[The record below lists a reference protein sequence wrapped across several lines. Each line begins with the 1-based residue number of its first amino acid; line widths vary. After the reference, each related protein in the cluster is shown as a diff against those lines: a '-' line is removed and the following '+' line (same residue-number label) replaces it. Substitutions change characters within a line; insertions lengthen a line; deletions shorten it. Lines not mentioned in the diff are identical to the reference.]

1 MKRMLINATQPEE
14 LRVAIADGQSLIDL
28 DIEVPA
34 QEQKK
39 SNIYKGRIT
48 RVEPSL
54 DACFVEFGSER
65 HGFLSMKEI
74 AREYFSEDAQKAL
87 DAGERVDIKDAVH
100 GGQEVI
106 VQVDKE
112 ERGTK
117 GAALTTFISLAG
129 RYLVLMP
136 NNPRAGGVSRQISRD
151 ERKELLDTL
160 KQVEVPKGMGL
171 IVRTA
176 GVGREQED
184 LQWDLDYLLQLW
196 SAIQEAA
203 KTRPAPFLIYQE
215 SNLIIRALR
224 DYLRE
229 DIGEILVD
237 DDRVFEDAREF
248 MQQVMPHN
256 LRKLKSYNDATPLFS
271 RYQIESQIE
280 SAFSREVRLPSGGA
294 LVIDHTEALLSIDIN
309 SARATKGADIE
320 ETALQ
325 TNLEAAEEIA
335 RQLRIRDLG
344 GLIVIDF
351 IDMMSKDAQRQVETR
366 LREAMRI
373 DKARVQIGR
382 ISRFGLLEM
391 SRQRLRPSLGESSY
405 ITCPRCDGYGSI
417 RSIES
422 LALSI
427 LRLSEEEAMKSHTS
441 RVIIQ
446 APIDVANFLLNEKRG
461 MMADIERRN
470 KLPVTVVANR
480 WLETPRFEVTR
491 LRANESVDE
500 PSYLLPA
507 GDETEPVPGQKPDTE
522 ASTPA
527 EAAVSGI
534 RPSSPAPE
542 RKPKPEPEKI
552 SWWKKFLAALA
563 GLFGKSDSEPDRK
576 GARKPAR
583 ETSAKRR
590 GSKTSPG
597 KPSTAKGSKP
607 ASDSDGS
614 RGDSGRPSGGGKKR
628 KRKVRK
634 ADQSDGDQK
643 SKSGTEAGQQDQ
655 DKPSGD
661 GQPRKKRRRRGGK
674 KRRSKASGGQQSGPN
689 QKAGDSGSGGNDAG
703 GGKAPNTEQARRQD
717 GSGQDQQDRQNK
729 QESQPQAKDKA
740 VQESGQKAEQT
751 PKQSTQPQPAEQ
763 KPNQKPEQTQKQAAD
778 RDSNDKTEPA
788 QKKPADQDSKK
799 KSESETGQSG
809 KSEAK
814 RQKSDAPQEQTTG
827 KEQAKPAQP
836 ERLQHRKESSLPAT
850 RNDGQPEPAGKTGQT
865 EPAQPKKGDHAQS
878 GKTQQQPAD
887 KDKPQQSASDGQ
899 SRSSQD
905 KAPQA
910 SSAKDDPA
918 QSAKKEKPQSVGK
931 QTAQAGSA
939 ESEKKARAVRGED
952 GIYRLTDDGNNAKT

>member
-14 LRVAIADGQSLIDL
+14 LRVAIADGQTLLDL

-54 DACFVEFGSER
+54 DACFVEFGSDR

-74 AREYFSEDAQKAL
+74 AREYFSDEAQKTL
-87 DAGERVDIKDAVH
+87 DGGNRVDIKDAVRA
-100 GGQEVI
+100 GQEVI

-160 KQVEVPKGMGL
+160 KQVEVPDSMGL

-196 SAIQEAA
+196 TAIQEAA
-203 KTRPAPFLIYQE
+203 KTRKAPFLIYQE

-237 DDRVFEDAREF
+237 SDKVFEDAREF

-256 LRKLKSYNDATPLFS
+256 LRKLKAYRDDTPLFS

-280 SAFSREVRLPSGGA
+280 MAFSREVRLPSGGA

-309 SARATKGADIE
+309 SARSTKGADIE

-325 TNLEAAEEIA
+325 TNLEAADEIA

-351 IDMMSKDAQRQVETR
+351 IDMMSKDAQREVETR

-382 ISRFGLLEM
+382 ISRFGLMEM

-427 LRLSEEEAMKSHTS
+427 LRLAEEETMKDHTS
-441 RVIIQ
+441 RVIVQ
-446 APIDVANFLLNEKRG
+446 APIEVANFLLNEKRG
-461 MMADIERRN
+461 VMAEIERRN

-480 WLETPRFEVTR
+480 WLETPRFEIQR
-491 LRANESVDE
+491 LRSSETMDE
-500 PSYLLPA
+500 PSYALATGEDADPVPA
-507 GDETEPVPGQKPDTE
+507 GTTKADKVPVK
-522 ASTPA
+522 PA

-534 RPSSPAPE
+534 RPATPAPE
-542 RKPKPEPEKI
+542 RKAPPPAPG
-552 SWWKKFLAALA
+552 WWQRMLAALA
-563 GLFGKSDSEPDRK
+563 SLFGGTEKTATRESKPRPSSRTT
-576 GARKPAR
+576 RKPSGQTRA
-583 ETSAKRR
+583 EE
-590 GSKTSPG
+590 SPRSRPTRDG
-597 KPSTAKGSKP
+597 
-607 ASDSDGS
+607 DSDGS
-614 RGDSGRPSGGGKKR
+614 RQPRGGKKKKK
-628 KRKVRK
+628 KRSRQDAQPPAGGDEPTSTADK
-634 ADQSDGDQK
+634 AEKGP
-643 SKSGTEAGQQDQ
+643 AGED
-655 DKPSGD
+655 
-661 GQPRKKRRRRGGK
+661 QPRKKRRRRGGK
-674 KRRSKASGGQQSGPN
+674 KRRQKSSSGGDDRQQSPE
-689 QKAGDSGSGGNDAG
+689 AGRDRGAESRQAGTDA
-703 GGKAPNTEQARRQD
+703 APA
-717 GSGQDQQDRQNK
+717 
-729 QESQPQAKDKA
+729 
-740 VQESGQKAEQT
+740 
-751 PKQSTQPQPAEQ
+751 
-763 KPNQKPEQTQKQAAD
+763 
-778 RDSNDKTEPA
+778 
-788 QKKPADQDSKK
+788 
-799 KSESETGQSG
+799 SETS
-809 KSEAK
+809 
-814 RQKSDAPQEQTTG
+814 T
-827 KEQAKPAQP
+827 AKPANSNMPARQP
-836 ERLQHRKESSLPAT
+836 ARIEQRKDSSLPAT
-850 RNDGQPEPAGKTGQT
+850 PDPAGASKPMPTGT
-865 EPAQPKKGDHAQS
+865 AEP
-878 GKTQQQPAD
+878 
-887 KDKPQQSASDGQ
+887 KP
-899 SRSSQD
+899 
-905 KAPQA
+905 
-910 SSAKDDPA
+910 
-918 QSAKKEKPQSVGK
+918 E
-931 QTAQAGSA
+931 
-939 ESEKKARAVRGED
+939 
-952 GIYRLTDDGNNAKT
+952 

>member
-14 LRVAIADGQSLIDL
+14 LRVAIADGQTLLDL

-74 AREYFSEDAQKAL
+74 AREYFNEEAQKNF
-87 DAGERVDIKDAVH
+87 DAGNRVDIKDAVQA
-100 GGQEVI
+100 GQEVI

-160 KQVEVPKGMGL
+160 KQVEVPESMGL

-196 SAIQEAA
+196 TAIQEAA
-203 KTRPAPFLIYQE
+203 KTRRAPFLIYQE

-237 DDRVFEDAREF
+237 SDQVFEDAREF

-256 LRKLKSYNDATPLFS
+256 LRKLKSYKDDTPLFS

-325 TNLEAAEEIA
+325 TNLEAADEIA

-351 IDMMSKDAQRQVETR
+351 IDMLSKDAQRQVETR

-373 DKARVQIGR
+373 DKARVQFGR

-405 ITCPRCDGYGSI
+405 HTCPRCDGYGSI

-427 LRLSEEEAMKSHTS
+427 VRLTEEEAMKSHTS

-446 APIDVANFLLNEKRG
+446 APIEVANFLLNEKRVTL
-461 MMADIERRN
+461 AEIERRN
-470 KLPVTVVANR
+470 KLPITVVANR
-480 WLETPRFEVTR
+480 WLQTPHFEVIR
-491 LRANESVDE
+491 LKGNESVE
-500 PSYLLPA
+500 QPSYALPT
-507 GDETEPVPGQKPDTE
+507 GEESEVIPGQKTE
-522 ASTPA
+522 DAAARPQQ
-527 EAAVSGI
+527 AAVSGL
-534 RPSSPAPE
+534 RPTTPAPE
-542 RKPKPEPEKI
+542 RAPQPELPAPGWWSRLRAAMVRLFAGPEAKEAP
-552 SWWKKFLAALA
+552 SQARNSAQ
-563 GLFGKSDSEPDRK
+563 
-576 GARKPAR
+576 RKPAAKP
-583 ETSAKRR
+583 TTKTGNGPAKASAAATDKPAA
-590 GSKTSPG
+590 GSGGSPG
-597 KPSTAKGSKP
+597 RGQ
-607 ASDSDGS
+607 DGV
-614 RGDSGRPSGGGKKR
+614 R
-628 KRKVRK
+628 KRKKK
-634 ADQSDGDQK
+634 ARRS
-643 SKSGTEAGQQDQ
+643 EAAATAAPAAART
-655 DKPSGD
+655 DKPDASPESPD
-661 GQPRKKRRRRGGK
+661 DSQPQRKKRRRRGGK
-674 KRRSKASGGQQSGPN
+674 KRRVKSAESGGQQSP
-689 QKAGDSGSGGNDAG
+689 DSPRSTSTNGEAQQEERPSKTAEPET
-703 GGKAPNTEQARRQD
+703 KVPPAPSA
-717 GSGQDQQDRQNK
+717 
-729 QESQPQAKDKA
+729 
-740 VQESGQKAEQT
+740 
-751 PKQSTQPQPAEQ
+751 
-763 KPNQKPEQTQKQAAD
+763 
-778 RDSNDKTEPA
+778 EPA
-788 QKKPADQDSKK
+788 QREPRRLEHRQDSQLPTATAPAAEAKKASPKPAREDDAGNAKPKVADSKGAESK
-799 KSESETGQSG
+799 GSDSNGSENKSG
-809 KSEAK
+809 EAK
-814 RQKSDAPQEQTTG
+814 PSP
-827 KEQAKPAQP
+827 KPA
-836 ERLQHRKESSLPAT
+836 EA
-850 RNDGQPEPAGKTGQT
+850 A
-865 EPAQPKKGDHAQS
+865 S
-878 GKTQQQPAD
+878 GEAKLV
-887 KDKPQQSASDGQ
+887 K
-899 SRSSQD
+899 
-905 KAPQA
+905 QA
-910 SSAKDDPA
+910 
-918 QSAKKEKPQSVGK
+918 
-931 QTAQAGSA
+931 
-939 ESEKKARAVRGED
+939 D
-952 GIYRLTDDGNNAKT
+952 GIYRVAEDKPRSQD

>member
-74 AREYFSEDAQKAL
+74 AREYFSEEAQKNL
-87 DAGERVDIKDAVH
+87 DAGNRVDIKDAVQA
-100 GGQEVI
+100 GQEVI

-151 ERKELLDTL
+151 ERKDLLDTL

-203 KTRPAPFLIYQE
+203 KTRKAPFLIYQE

-256 LRKLKSYNDATPLFS
+256 LRKLKSYKDATPLFS

-405 ITCPRCDGYGSI
+405 VTCPRCDGYGSI
-417 RSIES
+417 RSVES

-427 LRLSEEEAMKSHTS
+427 LRLAEEEAMKSHTS

-446 APIDVANFLLNEKRG
+446 APIEVANFLLNEKRA

-470 KLPVTVVANR
+470 KLPITVVANR
-480 WLETPRFEVTR
+480 WLQTPRFEITR

-500 PSYLLPA
+500 PSYALPTGEEKEA
-507 GDETEPVPGQKPDTE
+507 VPGQKAEGDAPRP
-522 ASTPA
+522 TP
-527 EAAVSGI
+527 AAVSGI
-534 RPSSPAPE
+534 RPASPAPE
-542 RKPKPEPEKI
+542 RKAPPQPEG
-552 SWWKKFLAALA
+552 WWQKVRAAVTR
-563 GLFGKSDSEPDRK
+563 LFAAQEQQPAERTSASS
-576 GARKPAR
+576 ARKPPAD
-583 ETSAKRR
+583 A
-590 GSKTSPG
+590 SPKAPAEPG
-597 KPSTAKGSKP
+597 GAKP
-607 ASDSDGS
+607 AT
-614 RGDSGRPSGGGKKR
+614 GRSQGESKKR

-634 ADQSDGDQK
+634 TDSESGERKTRSGTDSPDQSDGK
-643 SKSGTEAGQQDQ
+643 SA
-655 DKPSGD
+655 GD
-661 GQPRKKRRRRGGK
+661 GEPRKKRRRRGGK
-674 KRRSKASGGQQSGPN
+674 KRRA
-689 QKAGDSGSGGNDAG
+689 KAGGSEQPGPQSEGGEDSSGKDAAASSGAAKG
-703 GGKAPNTEQARRQD
+703 GADAEPKAAEKKP
-717 GSGQDQQDRQNK
+717 
-729 QESQPQAKDKA
+729 PA
-740 VQESGQKAEQT
+740 V
-751 PKQSTQPQPAEQ
+751 
-763 KPNQKPEQTQKQAAD
+763 
-778 RDSNDKTEPA
+778 EPA
-788 QKKPADQDSKK
+788 
-799 KSESETGQSG
+799 
-809 KSEAK
+809 
-814 RQKSDAPQEQTTG
+814 
-827 KEQAKPAQP
+827 
-836 ERLQHRKESSLPAT
+836 RLEHRKESSLPAT
-850 RNDGQPEPAGKTGQT
+850 TGDSKPPATQEQDRGKSEQDHGKAQQEGKVSERERGKSERDGGESKQERGKPAHDGGEPKQQRGEPE
-865 EPAQPKKGDHAQS
+865 
-878 GKTQQQPAD
+878 QQRG
-887 KDKPQQSASDGQ
+887 KPQQDGGEPRQERGDAERKPRQTEQDRGKPEPERRQGQNGSGPASGQPAATPASDAGQ
-899 SRSSQD
+899 
-905 KAPQA
+905 
-910 SSAKDDPA
+910 
-918 QSAKKEKPQSVGK
+918 K
-931 QTAQAGSA
+931 Q
-939 ESEKKARAVRGED
+939 KAVRGED
-952 GIYRLTDDGNNAKT
+952 GIYRLTGEDDGSKG

>member
-1 MKRMLINATQPEE
+1 MAAGTAEDENNMKRMLINATQPEE
-14 LRVAIADGQSLIDL
+14 LRVAIADGQNLLDL

-65 HGFLSMKEI
+65 HGFLSMKEV
-74 AREYFSEDAQKAL
+74 AREYFSEEAQKAL
-87 DAGERVDIKDAVH
+87 DAGQRVDIKDALRA
-100 GGQEVI
+100 GQEVI
-106 VQVDKE
+106 IQVDKE

-151 ERKELLDTL
+151 ERKEILDTL
-160 KQVEVPKGMGL
+160 KQVEVPESMGL

-196 SAIQEAA
+196 TAIQEAA
-203 KTRPAPFLIYQE
+203 QTRKAPFLIYQE

-237 DDRVFEDAREF
+237 DNRVFEDAREF

-256 LRKLKSYNDATPLFS
+256 LRKLKLYNDDTPLFS

-325 TNLEAAEEIA
+325 TNLEAADEIA

-351 IDMMSKDAQRQVETR
+351 IDMMSKDAQREVENR

-427 LRLSEEEAMKSHTS
+427 LRLAEEEAMKDHTA

-446 APIDVANFLLNEKRG
+446 APIEVANFLLNEKRG
-461 MMADIERRN
+461 VMAELERRN

-480 WLETPRFEVTR
+480 WLQTPQFDIQR
-491 LRANESVDE
+491 LRGSESVSE
-500 PSYLLPA
+500 PSYALA
-507 GDETEPVPGQKPDTE
+507 IGEDSETIPGQAREEKAAAPPKP
-522 ASTPA
+522 
-527 EAAVSGI
+527 AAVSGI
-534 RPSSPAPE
+534 RPSTPAPE
-542 RKPKPEPEKI
+542 RKAPARQESWLERMMKRLRELFKGESAQPVSDKPATARP
-552 SWWKKFLAALA
+552 AAKPA
-563 GLFGKSDSEPDRK
+563 ATQTRSDERRGDSERSSERPSR
-576 GARKPAR
+576 RKPR
-583 ETSAKRR
+583 DPVGER
-590 GSKTSPG
+590 GRKKKKSR
-597 KPSTAKGSKP
+597 SKP
-607 ASDSDGS
+607 AEKPIEAETPPQTENVVGDARPESAESSD
-614 RGDSGRPSGGGKKR
+614 P
-628 KRKVRK
+628 
-634 ADQSDGDQK
+634 A
-643 SKSGTEAGQQDQ
+643 
-655 DKPSGD
+655 
-661 GQPRKKRRRRGGK
+661 RKKRRRRGGK
-674 KRRSKASGGQQSGPN
+674 KRR
-689 QKAGDSGSGGNDAG
+689 
-703 GGKAPNTEQARRQD
+703 
-717 GSGQDQQDRQNK
+717 
-729 QESQPQAKDKA
+729 
-740 VQESGQKAEQT
+740 
-751 PKQSTQPQPAEQ
+751 
-763 KPNQKPEQTQKQAAD
+763 
-778 RDSNDKTEPA
+778 
-788 QKKPADQDSKK
+788 
-799 KSESETGQSG
+799 
-809 KSEAK
+809 
-814 RQKSDAPQEQTTG
+814 QKSDRPANDTVDSSTSDQKPVDGARSDENSDAPKDSRADTAASSATG
-827 KEQAKPAQP
+827 PAVQSQMMRTP
-836 ERLQHRKESSLPAT
+836 ERIEQRRESSLPVASERQETSTPAT
-850 RNDGQPEPAGKTGQT
+850 PDDAR
-865 EPAQPKKGDHAQS
+865 
-878 GKTQQQPAD
+878 
-887 KDKPQQSASDGQ
+887 QSAVSGA
-899 SRSSQD
+899 SQAA
-905 KAPQA
+905 KPSKPSPEQA
-910 SSAKDDPA
+910 SK
-918 QSAKKEKPQSVGK
+918 
-931 QTAQAGSA
+931 AQA
-939 ESEKKARAVRGED
+939 VQGED
-952 GIYRLTDDGNNAKT
+952 GIYRIAEDKPRD